1 MPRTFFTP
9 YIWYKPHTIS
19 LITVLS
25 PGQVPPHVT
34 IQARTSSGSKYT
46 WTTYNSMHKW
56 QAYGSPL
63 IQPTHESTQNTY
75 PLTGSSTSKMYTSWT
90 IFVNYNLQRQKSQKR
105 KKKCMKLKSRLLVH
119 QKSVVIKDASYN
131 NCLPTHSD
139 QREPTPQP
147 TVGSSPIPY
156 SVGAFLSQKKK

>member
-105 KKKCMKLKSRLLVH
+105 KKKMHEIKIQTSSSSKKCSNQRCILQQLPSHAFGSEGTHTSAYSR
-119 QKSVVIKDASYN
+119 I
-131 NCLPTHSD
+131 
-139 QREPTPQP
+139 
-147 TVGSSPIPY
+147 
-156 SVGAFLSQKKK
+156 LSNPL